1 MLAEST
7 VAFRNRLLDFI
18 MNQLNNKL
26 EESSGKRNTEVLLK
40 FMGMAVLGV
49 VESFVLDQFHGGVE
63 EIAAQVGE
71 LLEQI
76 ITSPQRGIT
85 AYSPWES
92 SGSLF

>member
-1 MLAEST
+1 
-7 VAFRNRLLDFI
+7 
-18 MNQLNNKL
+18 
-26 EESSGKRNTEVLLK
+26 
-40 FMGMAVLGV
+40 MGMAVLGV

-85 AYSPWES
+85 AIHLGKVRVHYSDCLWSLRCS
-92 SGSLF
+92 SVFAIA

>member
-1 MLAEST
+1 
-7 VAFRNRLLDFI
+7 
-18 MNQLNNKL
+18 MNQLNYKL

-76 ITSPQRGIT
+76 ITSPQMRNNRIFTLGKFGFIILI
-85 AYSPWES
+85 AC
-92 SGSLF
+92 GAFVALLCLR